1 MGGSNWDEM
10 LGVMTIA
17 IAIGGVWGID
27 GGDCGSSI
35 PSATVAVLLLRLCFL
50 PDTRDIRRT
59 PLINP
64 RWPSF
69 SFSFSFSLLPPPLS
83 RVMSSVLA

>member
-1 MGGSNWDEM
+1 M

-17 IAIGGVWGID
+17 IAGGGVLGID
-27 GGDCGSSI
+27 DGDCGSSAS
-35 PSATVAVLLLRLCFL
+35 SATVTVLLVRLCFL

-69 SFSFSFSLLPPPLS
+69 SFSFSLLLPSLS
-83 RVMSSVLA
+83 RAISSVLV

>member
-10 LGVMTIA
+10 LGAITIG
-17 IAIGGVWGID
+17 IAGGGVCGID
-27 GGDCGSSI
+27 DGGRGSSV
-35 PSATVAVLLLRLCFL
+35 PSATVVVLFVRLCFL

-64 RWPSF
+64 R
-69 SFSFSFSLLPPPLS
+69 
-83 RVMSSVLA
+83 